1 MKIFNL
7 NHKLNKK
14 VRLSMITIKKSK
26 KELLVE
32 QDSILKPIMNFKIL
46 LSSKEIKLSKKSNR
60 KI

>member
-1 MKIFNL
+1 
-7 NHKLNKK
+7 
-14 VRLSMITIKKSK
+14 MITIKKSK

-32 QDSILKPIMNFKIL
+32 QDSILKPIINFKIL